1 MAKARV
7 EAAAAAVAGVQ
18 APADTT
24 CHLRQATSRG
34 VGACPSRSEASYLMP
49 QGRQRRKASRGPPR
63 ATDSG
68 RTTHSDTSPQIGGS
82 VVAGSSQPGCA
93 RGRRARAQL
102 WTDMSRGSSATKRRW
117 LLRARGRNEAR
128 GAVRM
133 EAPTPRSMWRSALRP
148 NRRYQRTAN
157 TITSGGNRNPA
168 NADGPIWI
176 GGQVRRRFIT
186 TARPPERRIGQR
198 NSAVRGGPSASRR
211 RRSRGAGRRPI
222 ARRRVRGRGRCR
234 RGRGQGRR

>member
-24 CHLRQATSRG
+24 CRLRQATSRG

-68 RTTHSDTSPQIGGS
+68 RTTHSAHFSPDQRFSRSGIIP
-82 VVAGSSQPGCA
+82 AGMRS
-93 RGRRARAQL
+93 GRRARAQL

-148 NRRYQRTAN
+148 NRRYQRTAI

-234 RGRGQGRR
+234 RGRGRGRR